1 MEVDRNVLLHLCL
14 VSLGRVRVAFGSVR
28 LACQLS
34 WGTLGSTVLG
44 LANAD
49 SDDGLDAVCE
59 CAQAIC
65 TCAREGG

>member
-1 MEVDRNVLLHLCL
+1 MEVDRTVLLHLCL

-34 WGTLGSTVLG
+34 WGTLGGTVLG

-49 SDDGLDAVCE
+49 SDDDGLDAVCE
-59 CAQAIC
+59 CAQAI
-65 TCAREGG
+65 